1 MAESKERLDAM
12 KKVFDIQYKTE
23 KKISLMRFVL
33 NLVKVFGWIGILS
46 LLFPIWFI
54 SHCISRLCHLQ
65 VIRITAGNVVYYLTM
80 IINIIG
86 VILGFM
92 MLFDPIVAMVSVSY
106 LVSFYLIILGIDELV
121 IAFSEIGS

>member
-1 MAESKERLDAM
+1 M
-12 KKVFDIQYKTE
+12 
-23 KKISLMRFVL
+23 
-33 NLVKVFGWIGILS
+33 
-46 LLFPIWFI
+46 
-54 SHCISRLCHLQ
+54 Q